1 MAQISPERQ
10 AAEDYARYFAKPLG
24 HKLGSFR
31 ILSRSDDVY
40 WGAACSLCEAEVTYL
55 ASDPG
60 TTLGGLAIYQK
71 CRVQKIPSITR

>member
-1 MAQISPERQ
+1 MPEIPAERR

-31 ILSRSDDVY
+31 ILSRTDDTY
-40 WGAACSLCEAEVTYL
+40 WGAACGLCGAEVTYL
-55 ASDPG
+55 GSDPG

-71 CRVQKIPSITR
+71 CRIQKVPSITR